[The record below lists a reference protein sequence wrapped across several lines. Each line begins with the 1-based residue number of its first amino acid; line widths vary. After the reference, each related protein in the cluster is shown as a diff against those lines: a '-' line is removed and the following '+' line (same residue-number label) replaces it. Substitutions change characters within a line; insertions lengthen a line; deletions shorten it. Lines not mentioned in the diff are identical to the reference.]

1 MPDYD
6 EINKERNGPI
16 MPEPKRYTLKLKED
30 IFDKVADLM
39 ETIED
44 SEGQWI
50 FDPGHKIELPSKDT
64 QTRLR
69 CAFLDEVCV
78 HCEEDCPAAGGIN
91 KKR

>member
-1 MPDYD
+1 
-6 EINKERNGPI
+6 

-50 FDPGHKIELPSKDT
+50 FDPGHTIELGFKDSEI
-64 QTRLR
+64 RLR
-69 CAFLDEVCV
+69 CALLDEVCTD
-78 HCEEDCPAAGGIN
+78 CEEDCPAAGGLSVGSIQR
-91 KKR
+91 KV